1 MNRISFNKHVNPEN
15 PEILS
20 RRLIDRVFVIRC
32 LVAVVVGAVL
42 FFFMLRWIES
52 RMTFHPDR
60 IGADQKVETPRGAT
74 DVWFTTADNVRL
86 HGWYF
91 TARTNPDTA
100 PTILYF
106 HGNGGNITNIDWV
119 GRRFAERD
127 YNILLFDYRGYGR
140 SEGSCVSEIEL
151 YADGD
156 AAVAFLIDEKKIDP
170 SRIVLYG
177 QSLGTTVAADLASRK
192 QYGAVILESGLSSAS
207 SIARVALPW
216 LPSALHFL
224 GRNRFDSARKLAQ
237 VKSPVLV
244 THGDPDEVLP
254 TEEGR
259 KLFAAAMEPK
269 KLIIVPGAG
278 HNVFGSAGESYFKQV
293 EEFILSA
300 SPR

>member
-1 MNRISFNKHVNPEN
+1 LNRISFNRRVNPEN

-20 RRLIDRVFVIRC
+20 RRLFDRVFVIRC
-32 LVAVVVGAVL
+32 LVAVVVGAVV

-60 IGADQKVETPRGAT
+60 IGADQKVETPRGAS

-91 TARTNPDTA
+91 TARTNPDSA

-216 LPSALHFL
+216 LPRALHFL

-237 VKSPVLV
+237 VKSPVLI

>member
-1 MNRISFNKHVNPEN
+1 MSQ
-15 PEILS
+15 
-20 RRLIDRVFVIRC
+20 RRFFDRVRVVRC

-60 IGADQKVETPRGAT
+60 IGADQKVETPRGAS

-86 HGWYF
+86 QGWYF
-91 TARTNPDTA
+91 TARTNPDSA

-140 SEGSCVSEIEL
+140 SEGSCFSEIEL

-216 LPSALHFL
+216 LPRALHFL

-237 VKSPVLV
+237 VKSPVLI